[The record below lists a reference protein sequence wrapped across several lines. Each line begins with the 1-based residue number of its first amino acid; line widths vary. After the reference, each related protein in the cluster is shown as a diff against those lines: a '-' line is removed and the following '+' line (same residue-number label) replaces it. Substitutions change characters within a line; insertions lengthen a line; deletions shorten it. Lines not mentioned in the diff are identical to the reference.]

1 MNDISEIGLY
11 CVGCRSYE
19 QCFRVYSF
27 KEWHLTERNV
37 SKMGN
42 MEIKVSVI
50 VPIYNVDKY
59 LGKCIETIISQSHK
73 NIEIILVDDGSTDCS
88 GRIADDYADKDERI
102 KVIHQ
107 KNSGV
112 SSARNSG
119 IDVSTGD
126 YICFADGDDYLMFDY
141 VDYLLNIAIQ
151 NDADISLT
159 TEMFSNYNLNQIK
172 KDKIEVYS
180 AEKATAEILCYN
192 IPIGVYCKMFKRS
205 FISDKI
211 RFLPNLYIGEGFNF
225 NTAAFQ
231 RANIV
236 GVGNRRIYFYRRD
249 NPTSATTKFSIDKW
263 INGLMAIEV
272 IQNNFIIKT
281 QKLENAWKFANWRTH
296 SDVYDLMVLS
306 SAENKYPEMY
316 RKCLYV
322 TRTKALY
329 SFKVPTSFR
338 EKIRAI
344 IMMICPRLIPQLMI
358 WRRIKYHVDVEN

>member
-1 MNDISEIGLY
+1 
-11 CVGCRSYE
+11 
-19 QCFRVYSF
+19 
-27 KEWHLTERNV
+27 
-37 SKMGN
+37 MGN
-42 MEIKVSVI
+42 DEIKVSVI
-50 VPIYNVDKY
+50 VPIYNVERY
-59 LGKCIETIISQSHK
+59 LSKCIETIIKQSHK
-73 NIEIILVDDGSTDCS
+73 NLEIILVDDGSKDSS
-88 GRIADDYADKDERI
+88 GEISDRYAVKDKRI

-107 KNSGV
+107 MNSGV
-112 SSARNSG
+112 SAARNAG
-119 IDVSTGD
+119 IDESTGD
-126 YICFADGDDYLMFDY
+126 YICFSDGDDYLMPDY
-141 VDYLLNIAIQ
+141 VDYLLKIAIQ
-151 NDADISLT
+151 NNADISLT

-205 FISDKI
+205 FIGDKI

-236 GVGNRRIYFYRRD
+236 GVGHRRIYYYRRD

-272 IQNNFIIKT
+272 IQNDFIIKT
-281 QKLENAWKFANWRTH
+281 QKLDNAWKFANWRTH
-296 SDVYDLMVLS
+296 SDVYDIMILS

-329 SFKVPTSFR
+329 SMIVPTSFR

-358 WRRIKYHVDVEN
+358 WRRIKYHIDVEN